1 MYRHLRLIHG
11 KGINLKY
18 LKSGKHLIHSIRHQ
32 TYKTHKP
39 ITGRGVAVMANYE
52 QFKPIEK
59 SFAKLSIVPKASKKL
74 MKPLKF
80 KY

>member
-1 MYRHLRLIHG
+1 MYRHLHLIHG

-39 ITGRGVAVMANYE
+39 HTGRGVGVMANYE
-52 QFKPIEK
+52 QLKPIEK
-59 SFAKLSIVPKASKKL
+59 SLSKLSLVPKSTKKL
-74 MKPLKF
+74 LKPLKF